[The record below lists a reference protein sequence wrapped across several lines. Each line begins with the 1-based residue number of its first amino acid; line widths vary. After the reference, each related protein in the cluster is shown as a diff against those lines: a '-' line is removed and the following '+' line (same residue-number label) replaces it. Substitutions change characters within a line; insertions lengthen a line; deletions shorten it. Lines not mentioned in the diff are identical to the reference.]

1 MIGAAVARW
10 HGLSRQMNQR
20 LAGFREGLEKV
31 VTKIPAGTA
40 AFGTLIVPAVGVAS
54 AMLLLGEKPA
64 LADYVG
70 LALIMAA
77 AGSVLLPRGKL
88 T

>member
-1 MIGAAVARW
+1 
-10 HGLSRQMNQR
+10 MNQR

-40 AFGTLIVPAVGVAS
+40 ALGMLIVPAVGVAS

-77 AGSVLLPRGKL
+77 ASTVLLPRGKL